1 LGKEPT
7 ETIEKNRKLG
17 IKMRIG
23 IISGY
28 FNPIHTGHLD
38 YIESAKQECGVLY
51 VIVNSD
57 KQVKVKGSEPFM
69 DEDSRVRIVKALQ
82 AVNYAFISV
91 DEDETVVK
99 SIEQIYKCNQNDPFI
114 DSFVFMNGGDRIAGN
129 TPEEEY
135 CRDNDIETLYNI
147 GGGKTQSSSTLIER
161 SKVRGV

>member
-1 LGKEPT
+1 MGKEPT

-147 GGGKTQSSSTLIER
+147 GGGKTQSSSILIER

>member
-1 LGKEPT
+1 
-7 ETIEKNRKLG
+7 
-17 IKMRIG
+17 MRIG

-38 YIESAKQECGVLY
+38 YIESAKQQCGVLY